1 MRHTRR
7 LIAILVSS
15 ATWWIAAS
23 SVAYAMR
30 PADNFGTVAVTSSG
44 SAGTPLWESLALVA
58 LGALLAVGIV
68 SLGITLNRPRR
79 SEPSP
84 RSQPLLRA

>member
-23 SVAYAMR
+23 SAAYAVR
-30 PADNFGTVAVTSSG
+30 LEDGSGTAAVTSSG

-58 LGALLAVGIV
+58 LGVLLAVAIV
-68 SLGITLNRPRR
+68 SLGITLKRPRR

-84 RSQPLLRA
+84 RSQPLPRS